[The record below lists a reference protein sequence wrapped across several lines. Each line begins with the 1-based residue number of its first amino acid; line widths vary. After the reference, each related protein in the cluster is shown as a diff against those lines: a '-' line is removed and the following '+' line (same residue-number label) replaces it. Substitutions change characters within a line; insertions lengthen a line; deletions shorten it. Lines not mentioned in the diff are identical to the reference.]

1 MKAHD
6 NQKFLKILCDSL
18 KFLAKRDNETKRK
31 ILEKGGTHRVI
42 GKDERNHSLLD
53 NAPNYL
59 VGCVI
64 QKRSIIIF
72 IFHRLR

>member
-42 GKDERNHSLLD
+42 GEMR
-53 NAPNYL
+53 A
-59 VGCVI
+59 
-64 QKRSIIIF
+64 IILFWIM
-72 IFHRLR
+72 LPTT

>member
-42 GKDERNHSLLD
+42 GEMR
-53 NAPNYL
+53 A
-59 VGCVI
+59 
-64 QKRSIIIF
+64 IILFWIM
-72 IFHRLR
+72 HPTT